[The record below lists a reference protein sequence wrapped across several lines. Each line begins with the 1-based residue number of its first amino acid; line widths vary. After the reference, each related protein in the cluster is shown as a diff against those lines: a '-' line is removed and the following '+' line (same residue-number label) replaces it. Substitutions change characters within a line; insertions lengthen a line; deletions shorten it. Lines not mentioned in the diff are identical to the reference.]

1 MLVDRSMLHS
11 CSSVGLVFQD
21 AFWSDNVPVRI
32 RSLVLLRSSYL
43 FDLSWLKFSRNFLC
57 LNRRMPCRL
66 LPWGCL
72 SLSHKTSLAY
82 KRGPIFFIRFWNAR
96 GSRSNKLYWF
106 CLILSKSRRIVREYR
121 YTASL
126 IILLEIKF
134 TALSSYMNLPLS
146 ILFRKQILLLLSL
159 ISLGSFQVIIRV
171 LTPVSKSSANTAQ

>member
-1 MLVDRSMLHS
+1 MIFHGWSSRGIS
-11 CSSVGLVFQD
+11 CVSTVECPVGFFLEGVF
-21 AFWSDNVPVRI
+21 
-32 RSLVLLRSSYL
+32 
-43 FDLSWLKFSRNFLC
+43 
-57 LNRRMPCRL
+57 
-66 LPWGCL
+66 PWA
-72 SLSHKTSLAY
+72 T
-82 KRGPIFFIRFWNAR
+82 KRAWPIKEAPFFFIRFWNAR

-159 ISLGSFQVIIRV
+159 ISIGSFQVIIRV
-171 LTPVSKSSANTAQ
+171 LTPVSKSPANTAQ